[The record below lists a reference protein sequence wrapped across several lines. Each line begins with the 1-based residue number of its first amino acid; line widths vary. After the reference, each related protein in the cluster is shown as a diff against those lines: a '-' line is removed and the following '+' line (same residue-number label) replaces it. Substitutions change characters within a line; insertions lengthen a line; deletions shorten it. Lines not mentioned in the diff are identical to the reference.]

1 MGKFKIKINVP
12 AVCRKP
18 IVIVLVGICVM
29 IVGGFLQNKKSV
41 VQYSESASNKI
52 KTEMPIQDGA
62 TQSVVTDWR
71 TITEYHQNRLTG
83 FLENVEGVGVVSVM
97 VYCDQS
103 SIIELVTNQGS
114 HTQKTEEKDT
124 NGGNRVNEENQEDRQ
139 YLVLEDKDGNQ
150 RVVAIKES
158 IPTIKSVC
166 VVCEGGGK
174 MAVQERVTAAIVTLY
189 DLSPNKIV
197 VLPGK

>member
-29 IVGGFLQNKKSV
+29 IVGGFIQNKKTV
-41 VQYSESASNKI
+41 VQYSESASNKN